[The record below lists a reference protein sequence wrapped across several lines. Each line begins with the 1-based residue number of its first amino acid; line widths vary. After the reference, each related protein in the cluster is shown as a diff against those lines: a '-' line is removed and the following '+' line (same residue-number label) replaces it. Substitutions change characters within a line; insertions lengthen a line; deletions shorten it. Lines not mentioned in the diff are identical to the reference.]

1 MDLNYVDIA
10 IIVIISITALIG
22 FMRGFVWMAIFLAT
36 WTAAILLAYTYKE
49 QLAPILPVKL
59 ENETLQLGLAFL
71 LIFIGTLIAGAII
84 NYLFS
89 KAVSAIGLGTFD
101 RILGMA
107 LGIVLGSLGITL
119 ITMLLSFT
127 ELPTQ
132 EVWTKSKLVPKF
144 KEVAEWIKTVAPKE
158 MSEYINSN
166 LPNHSVTPDKNK
178 LLNSNTQGTSFIT
191 PNSDTGMTTEKSS
204 SSESAPNANQ

>member
-1 MDLNYVDIA
+1 MDFNYIDIT
-10 IIVIISITALIG
+10 ILVIILITALIG
-22 FMRGFVWMAIFLAT
+22 FMRGFIWMAIFLAT

-49 QLAPILPVKL
+49 QLAPMLPVKL
-59 ENETLQLGLAFL
+59 ESETMQIGLAFL

-101 RILGMA
+101 RILGMGLGMVLGA
-107 LGIVLGSLGITL
+107 LGVTL

-132 EVWTKSKLVPKF
+132 DVWNKSKLIPKF
-144 KEVAEWIKTVAPKE
+144 KEAAEWIKTLVPESMNELIDK
-158 MSEYINSN
+158 N
-166 LPNHSVTPDKNK
+166 LPTTST
-178 LLNSNTQGTSFIT
+178 LNDSLNNNTAGTSIIT
-191 PNSDTGMTTEKSS
+191 PSTSTESPPS
-204 SSESAPNANQ
+204 VENITSPAN

>member
-1 MDLNYVDIA
+1 MDLNYVDIT
-10 IIVIISITALIG
+10 IVVIILITALIG

-49 QLAPILPVKL
+49 QLAPLLPVKL
-59 ENETLQLGLAFL
+59 DNETLQLGLAFL
-71 LIFIGTLIAGAII
+71 LIFIGTLIAGSII

-101 RILGMA
+101 RILGMG
-107 LGIVLGSLGITL
+107 LGIVLGSLGVTL

-132 EVWTKSKLVPKF
+132 DVWTKSKLIPKF
-144 KEVAEWIKTVAPKE
+144 KEAAEWIKTLVPDD
-158 MSEYINSN
+158 MNEYINSN
-166 LPNHSVTPDKNK
+166 LPNKSETTGKNT
-178 LLNSNTQGTSFIT
+178 LLDSNAQGTSFIT
-191 PNSDTGMTTEKSS
+191 PNTGMATEKK
-204 SSESAPNANQ
+204 

>member
-1 MDLNYVDIA
+1 MDFNYIDIT
-10 IIVIISITALIG
+10 ILVIILITALIG

-49 QLAPILPVKL
+49 QLAPMLPVKL
-59 ENETLQLGLAFL
+59 ESEAMQVGLAFL

-101 RILGMA
+101 RILGMG
-107 LGIVLGSLGITL
+107 LGIVLGALGVTL

-132 EVWTKSKLVPKF
+132 EVWNKSKLIPKF
-144 KEVAEWIKTVAPKE
+144 KEASEWIKTLVPESMNELIDK
-158 MSEYINSN
+158 N
-166 LPNHSVTPDKNK
+166 LPSTPK
-178 LLNSNTQGTSFIT
+178 LDDNTAGTAIIT
-191 PNSDTGMTTEKSS
+191 PSTSTDTPTVE
-204 SSESAPNANQ
+204 NATSPAN